1 MTRTAAELAQHLHA
15 EIEGDGS
22 APIASLA
29 SPESAGPEG
38 LIYIE
43 SAKHR
48 ARAEASRARCVL
60 APPGMALTGKTAI
73 RVPSPK
79 LAFAQSAAWLFPRQR
94 PHAFVHPTA
103 VVSATARIAGDVSI
117 GPHAVIED
125 HATIGSGTEI
135 GAFCFVGSS
144 ATIGQDCQLYPRV
157 TLHAGVRIGRSVTI
171 HSGAVIGAD
180 GFGYVF
186 GEGRHWKFPQ
196 IGSVEIGDD
205 VEIGANTTV
214 DRGSL
219 DTTRIGDGVKI
230 DNLVQVAHNVQIGE
244 HTIIASQTGI
254 SGSCIIGK
262 GVSMGGQVGL
272 GDHCEI
278 EDGAIIGGQ
287 AGILPGKKI
296 PPGQILWGTPARPLE
311 RFKEQYAWLSRLP
324 EIGKRLRKM
333 E

>member
-1 MTRTAAELAQHLHA
+1 MTRTAAELVQHLRA
-15 EIEGDGS
+15 EIAGDPR
-22 APIASLA
+22 APITSLG
-29 SPESAGPEG
+29 SPETAGPDS
-38 LIYIE
+38 LIYVE
-43 SAKHR
+43 SEKHR
-48 ARAEASRARCVL
+48 PRAEASRAQCVL
-60 APPGMALTGKTAI
+60 APPGMALTGKTVIGVA
-73 RVPSPK
+73 SPK
-79 LAFAQSAAWLFPRQR
+79 LAFAQAAAWLFPRKLDQ
-94 PHAFVHPTA
+94 AFIHPTA
-103 VVSATARIAGDVSI
+103 VVSATARISSDVSI

-125 HATIGSGTEI
+125 HVSIGSGTQI
-135 GAFCFVGSS
+135 GAFCFIGSGS
-144 ATIGQDCQLYPRV
+144 TIGPDCHLFPRV
-157 TLHAGVRIGRSVTI
+157 TLYGGVSLGRSVII

-219 DTTRIGDGVKI
+219 DTTRIGNGVKL

-254 SGSCIIGK
+254 SGSCVIGK
-262 GVSMGGQVGL
+262 RVSMGGQVGL

-278 EDGAIIGGQ
+278 DDDAIIGGQ

-296 PPGQILWGTPARPLE
+296 PFGQILWGTPARPLQ